1 MVVMWSECD
10 TVLCVCPCVI
20 VVFVADQEF
29 AKGYRVQVVND
40 ARIQKD
46 TPSECVT
53 RFGRHPKIITD
64 VPFDNKVS

>member
-20 VVFVADQEF
+20 VVFVADQEYVE
-29 AKGYRVQVVND
+29 GYRVQVVND
-40 ARIQKD
+40 PRNTA
-46 TPSECVT
+46 SECVA
-53 RFGRHPKIITD
+53 RLGRHPEVITD